1 MGDCNMKLTK
11 EVIQDLIKQ
20 VISENKKSSMILTTK
35 KDLVAQEGKKFFSLQ
50 KLNETTMTAIQGK
63 YMENGFV
70 VLTSDRSCH
79 AELGLPY
86 GEPCP
91 EKEEYYFQQNN
102 IENREILKR
111 WIRSKG
117 YGYTP
122 VYGGFKE
129 EIKDEEGNVIGK
141 VDSPHPEHALLVMAR
156 NENDSTNHLA
166 LKEFAKEICEVFNQD
181 AFFYKPPNS
190 ETTDAYFINRDGKID
205 ETFKNFVFGDLKQ
218 DYFTQLAKGREKL
231 QPKKRFTALQAGN
244 AIPEALYVP
253 KPPLSAVEARERRG
267 EIFITLRG
275 K

>member
-1 MGDCNMKLTK
+1 MKLTAEKLKSLIK
-11 EVIQDLIKQ
+11 EVK
-20 VISENKKSSMILTTK
+20 SEKNSDSMLLSSPNDKKII
-35 KDLVAQEGKKFFSLQ
+35 VQEGKHSFSLQ
-50 KLNETTMTAIQGK
+50 RLNETTMTAIQGK

-79 AELGLPY
+79 AELGIPY

-91 EKEEYYFQQNN
+91 EKEEYFFQQNN
-102 IENREILKR
+102 IENREVLKK
-111 WIRSKG
+111 WVRSKG

-129 EIKDEEGNVIGK
+129 DVKDEEGNVVGK
-141 VDSPHPEHALLVMAR
+141 VDSPEPEHALLIMAR
-156 NENDSTNHLA
+156 NEKDSTNHLS
-166 LKEFAKEICEVFNQD
+166 LKDFAKEICEVFNQD

-190 ETTDAYFINRDGKID
+190 EDKNAYFIDKDGKPSQ
-205 ETFKNFVFGDLKQ
+205 TFSNFVFGDLQQ

-231 QPKKRFTALQAGN
+231 QPEKRFS

-267 EIFITLRG
+267 EIFITVRG